1 MSVSHNFCLLL
12 LLLLLL
18 VSATQTEKERG
29 TKITIMHDFVLAST
43 KADLIPAKK
52 TLKKVVEVAHR
63 LQDRDSNSQPSVAH
77 PTTVFNNTIAT
88 AKNLLE
94 DIAII
99 EGLSVRSSR
108 GLNIIGDLLHAVAGT
123 PSADMHNSL
132 IERVELLETR
142 VDKTT
147 ATDTSMTDKIKI
159 LTDSLKD
166 ENEHLSDMTDVLK
179 IHEDRIQKVEE
190 REIQLHNLI
199 EFNSLSLK
207 IIGVAQENLRK
218 IGTINSGGKSFFLSV
233 YAINTREL
241 KDILQ
246 AIALRATVMTPIF
259 HFNLE
264 KYYSHRLVRTSWRNG
279 RLFTTLKI
287 PLINAKESYH
297 LKVISQAERERSKV
311 DLTSLTFK
319 AVNDITGGFMYIS
332 ESEFKECSRIEDK
345 DKGILCQKR
354 KIEMR
359 SPDVLAHELAPTQ
372 ILIVRGSNSS
382 SNLLKITCS
391 NGEKTKHLG
400 NAEIIH
406 IREDCNALHKDFFV
420 GKLEYTAGENII
432 TREEEIQVTLKQ
444 EQYKASKEAGSKIQ
458 GIEEGIKATDSKLE
472 KVSDS
477 IREMEERQE
486 TFKQQL
492 ESHSNLIKYVG
503 GGISISTLVAIT
515 VIGISLCLLK
525 NALTGIR

>member
-1 MSVSHNFCLLL
+1 MSVSHHFCLLL

-29 TKITIMHDFVLAST
+29 TKITFMHDFVLAST
-43 KADLIPAKK
+43 KADLNPTKK
-52 TLKKVVEVAHR
+52 ALKKVVDVAYK
-63 LQDRDSNSQPSVAH
+63 LQDDNSNSPPSTTH

-88 AKNLLE
+88 AKTLLE

-123 PSADMHNSL
+123 PSADMHNNL
-132 IERVELLETR
+132 IERVELLETKI
-142 VDKTT
+142 DQTA
-147 ATDTSMTDKIKI
+147 ATDSAMTDKIKI

-179 IHEDRIQKVEE
+179 IHDDRIQKVEE
-190 REIQLHNLI
+190 REIQLHNLV

-218 IGTINSGGKSFFLSV
+218 IGTIDSDGKSSFLSV

-241 KDILQ
+241 KGILQ

-264 KYYSHRLVRTSWRNG
+264 KYYSHKLVRTSWRNG
-279 RLFTTLKI
+279 RLYTTLKI
-287 PLINAKESYH
+287 PLINSKESYH
-297 LKVISQAERERSKV
+297 LKVISQTERERSKV
-311 DLTSLTFK
+311 DLTSLTLK
-319 AVNDITGGFMYIS
+319 AVNDVTGGFMYIS
-332 ESEFKECSRIEDK
+332 ESEFKECSRIE

-372 ILIVRGSNSS
+372 ILVVRGSNTS
-382 SNLLKITCS
+382 SNVLKITCNS
-391 NGEKTKHLG
+391 GEKNKLLG
-400 NAEIIH
+400 RAEIIH
-406 IREDCNALHKDFFV
+406 INEDCNALHKDFFI
-420 GKLEYTAGENII
+420 GKLEYTAKENII

-444 EQYKASKEAGSKIQ
+444 EQYKAPKDAGNKIK
-458 GIEEGIKATDSKLE
+458 GIEKGIKETETKLGI
-472 KVSDS
+472 VSES
-477 IREMEERQE
+477 IREMKERQE
-486 TFKQQL
+486 SFNQQL
-492 ESHSNLIKYVG
+492 QTHSNLIKYVG
-503 GGISISTLVAIT
+503 GGISISTLVAIA

-525 NALTGIR
+525 GAVTGIR